1 MDNSK
6 NYKSKSNKKFV
17 IATTTLTLGLFFG
30 GTIFNICQGKFNSKL
45 NAAEQ
50 REGIEVAI
58 SPQVPTV
65 PLPAGF
71 KEAMEQSFLKGTEWP
86 DKITLNNTQMKIVYN
101 FNENL
106 TNYAKGLLK
115 QYRSDYTTIAVI
127 ENETGRVLMAV
138 GYEGKANIFNK
149 NLIMTSTHPSASLI
163 KMVTTAELLQNSH
176 VKKETMFDFR
186 GRSTTLFKYQ
196 LNESRSNRWDKTQ
209 TFETA
214 FAKSNN
220 VIFGKAAIKNTT
232 SEGIVKMAE
241 GFGFNQPIMKEF
253 GFLKSEIHQVKD
265 DFSLAELAS
274 GFNVDTVISP
284 IHAAAMASVV
294 ANEGLFRTPKLIS
307 QIVDPKTGTNI
318 WPEIP
323 ADRRAIS
330 QETSKEM
337 HEMMG
342 MTIDD
347 GTARRSFR
355 KMNNNYRDALDIGG
369 KTGSITGG
377 TPFGKRD
384 WFAAFA
390 IPREK
395 NKGKGISIS
404 VMNVNVKKWHIKSSM
419 LAKNIIEYY
428 YKNINPVA
436 LNTSSDSKQPSSE
449 SRSLKRKRRHH
460 KRRSA

>member
-1 MDNSK
+1 MDKLNQS
-6 NYKSKSNKKFV
+6 KSKTSRRFV
-17 IATTTLTLGLFFG
+17 FITASLSLGLYLG
-30 GTIFNICQGKFNSKL
+30 GTVLNICRGEFSYKL

-50 REGIEVAI
+50 KDGM
-58 SPQVPTV
+58 SS

-71 KEAMEQSFLKGTEWP
+71 KDAMERSFQQGAEWP
-86 DKITLNNTQMKIVYN
+86 EKILLNNVQMKVEYN

-106 TNYAKGLLK
+106 TNYTKGLLK

-127 ENETGRVLMAV
+127 DNETGRVLTAV
-138 GYEGKANIFNK
+138 GYEGKGNSFNK

-163 KMVTTAELLQNSH
+163 KMVTTAELLTNSK

-196 LNESRSNRWDKTQ
+196 LNDSRSNRWDKTQ
-209 TFETA
+209 NFETA

-232 SEGIVKMAE
+232 SEGLVKMAE

-253 GFLKSEIHQVKD
+253 GFLKSEIRQVKD
-265 DFSLAELAS
+265 DYSLAEQAS
-274 GFNVDTVISP
+274 GYNVETVISP

-294 ANEGLFRTPKLIS
+294 ANDGVFKNPKLIS
-307 QIVDPKTGTNI
+307 KIVDPKTGQNI
-318 WPEIP
+318 WPEVSNEK
-323 ADRRAIS
+323 RAIS
-330 QETSKEM
+330 LETSKEM

-347 GTARRSFR
+347 GTARKSFR
-355 KMNNNYRDALDIGG
+355 KMNNGYRDALDIGG

-384 WFAAFA
+384 WFAAYA
-390 IPREK
+390 MPREK
-395 NKGKGISIS
+395 GKGKGISIS
-404 VMNVNVKKWHIKSSM
+404 VMNVNVKRWHVKSSM
-419 LAKNIIEYY
+419 LAKSIIEYY

-436 LNTSSDSKQPSSE
+436 LRASSEYKRAPSE
-449 SRSLKRKRRHH
+449 SRPTKRRRHYH
-460 KRRSA
+460 RRRRA

>member
-1 MDNSK
+1 MDKSHNT
-6 NYKSKSNKKFV
+6 KSKRNRKFV
-17 IATTTLTLGLFFG
+17 FITTSISLGIFFG
-30 GTIFNICQGKFNSKL
+30 GTVFNICQGKFNNKL

-50 REGIEVAI
+50 KSEP
-58 SPQVPTV
+58 STS
-65 PLPAGF
+65 PLPDGF
-71 KEAMEQSFLKGTEWP
+71 KEAMERSFQQGADWP
-86 DKITLNNTQMKIVYN
+86 DKVLLNNTSMKVEYN

-106 TNYAKGLLK
+106 TNYAKSLLK

-127 ENETGRVLMAV
+127 DNETGKVLAAV
-138 GYEGKANIFNK
+138 GYEGKANNFNK

-163 KMVTTAELLQNSH
+163 KMVTTAELLQNTQ
-176 VKKETMFDFR
+176 VKKETVFDFR

-196 LNESRSNRWDKTQ
+196 LNDSRSNRWDKTQ

-232 SEGIVKMAE
+232 SEGIVRMAE

-253 GFLKSEIHQVKD
+253 GFLKSEIHPAKD

-274 GFNVDTVISP
+274 GYNVETVISP

-294 ANEGLFRTPKLIS
+294 ANDGVFRTPKLIAR
-307 QIVDPKTGTNI
+307 ILDPKTGENI
-318 WPEIP
+318 WPDTPSE
-323 ADRRAIS
+323 RRAIS
-330 QETSKEM
+330 PETSKEM

-342 MTIDD
+342 MTVDD

-355 KMNNNYRDALDIGG
+355 KMNNSYRDVLDIGG

-377 TPFGKRD
+377 TPYGKRD

-390 IPREK
+390 MPREK
-395 NKGKGISIS
+395 GKGKGISIS
-404 VMNVNVKKWHIKSSM
+404 VMNVNVKKWHVKSSM

-428 YKNINPVA
+428 YKNINPIA
-436 LNTSSDSKQPSSE
+436 LSASSDSKRTPSE
-449 SRSLKRKRRHH
+449 SRPAKRRRRHRH
-460 KRRSA
+460 KRSA